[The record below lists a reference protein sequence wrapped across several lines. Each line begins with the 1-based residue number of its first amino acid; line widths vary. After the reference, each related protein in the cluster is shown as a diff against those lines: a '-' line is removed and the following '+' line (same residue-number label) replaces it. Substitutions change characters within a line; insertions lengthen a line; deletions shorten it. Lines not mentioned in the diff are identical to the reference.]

1 MASDTITAR
10 SPAASARQACS
21 GCESSSRKAVLRS
34 SPLWPCA
41 SRRISPAAM
50 TTRRRRRSA
59 AGSAPVVA
67 GQRGGQLGDQRV
79 EQAVFGGVG
88 VEQDEDAVAVVG
100 VLAAPGVDAGV
111 GEAVV
116 EQVVEGGAQAGA
128 DRVAALQA
136 AEAFDV
142 GCEDGAMHWLDR
154 HQATNYLNRAGTL
167 LSFQYLVPA
176 ARYFNV

>member
-34 SPLWPCA
+34 SPLWPWA

-59 AGSAPVVA
+59 AAAPRLWRASA
-67 GQRGGQLGDQRV
+67 GGQLGDQRV

-88 VEQDEDAVAVVG
+88 VEQDKDAVAVVG
-100 VLAAPGVDAGV
+100 VLA
-111 GEAVV
+111 
-116 EQVVEGGAQAGA
+116 
-128 DRVAALQA
+128 
-136 AEAFDV
+136 
-142 GCEDGAMHWLDR
+142 
-154 HQATNYLNRAGTL
+154 
-167 LSFQYLVPA
+167 
-176 ARYFNV
+176 